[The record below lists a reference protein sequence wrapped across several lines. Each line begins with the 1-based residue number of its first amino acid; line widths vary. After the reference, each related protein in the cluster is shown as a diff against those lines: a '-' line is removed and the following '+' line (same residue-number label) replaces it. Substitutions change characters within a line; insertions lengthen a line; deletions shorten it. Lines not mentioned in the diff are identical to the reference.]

1 MTQDAADE
9 LEQKGSTQMLL
20 QRRKDLSHVKYEQES
35 VDWTSY
41 DGAEVFVDFMRFGE
55 GSERT
60 PFFRVLLKWEDI
72 EAILSA
78 LAEKKH
84 DGAIRIQRALRL
96 ADAVADLSDDSN

>member
-41 DGAEVFVDFMRFGE
+41 DGAEVFVDFMRFGH

-60 PFFRVLLKWEDI
+60 PFLEFYLNGRTSKP
-72 EAILSA
+72 S
-78 LAEKKH
+78 
-84 DGAIRIQRALRL
+84 
-96 ADAVADLSDDSN
+96 

>member
-1 MTQDAADE
+1 
-9 LEQKGSTQMLL
+9 MLL

-55 GSERT
+55 GSGRT

-84 DGAIRIQRALRL
+84 DGAIRIQKGFALSRCGGRRFRRFKL
-96 ADAVADLSDDSN
+96 TYYLVSSPVA